1 MGGAGA
7 TRPRRQ
13 RVLLGM
19 TLVAALVGALL
30 SWLAIDRLDD
40 AGRRLALVQSDV
52 GDVDRLIDARIEEA
66 VGTTG
71 LDTGPPGTADELHV
85 LLADMA
91 GRAGLPAGRAA
102 DIEDMVDAL
111 LTGVGT
117 AASVDEEKLF
127 VLRGAVGDLGEEAL
141 DDAVADLAKARRTA
155 VVTAVTGILLV
166 AALATAAAGSAR

>member
-71 LDTGPPGTADELHV
+71 LDTGTPGAADQLHV

-91 GRAGLPAGRAA
+91 MRAGVPAGRAT

-111 LTGVGT
+111 VTGAGPGD
-117 AASVDEEKLF
+117 SVDEERLL

-141 DDAVADLAKARRTA
+141 ADAVADLDQARRTG

-166 AALATAAAGSAR
+166 AALATAAARSAR